1 MSLPASSARVQNWM
15 RRIDHVHFVGIG
27 GVGMGGIAEVMINL
41 GYSVTGSDKARN
53 ALVVRLEKLGAR
65 IYSDHHADN
74 VTGVDVVVV
83 SSAIAADNPEV
94 VAAREGRIP
103 VIRRAEMLGELMRF
117 KQGIAIA
124 GTHGKTT
131 TTSLVASLLSEGG
144 MDPTYVIGGKL
155 NSSST
160 NAYLGQSEWLVA
172 EADESDASFL
182 SLQPVIAI
190 VTNID
195 ADHLSSYEN
204 DFERLKQAFVDFLQ
218 HLPFY
223 GLAVMCIDDDTVA
236 ELVERVARPVMTY
249 GFNGDAD
256 VVGLNFRQDQMKSSF
271 DVRLPDGSE
280 IRQITLNLPG
290 IHNAR
295 NALAAV
301 AVGWELGLRAT
312 NMRLAFQHFQGI
324 GRRAQF
330 VADLQLPNGTAE
342 LFDDYG
348 HHPREV
354 EATLTA
360 IANGRPDKR
369 LVVVFQPH
377 RYTRTRDLFDDFT
390 DVLSASDVLV
400 LCEVYPAGEQ
410 PISGAD
416 GRALARAIRQ
426 RGVID
431 PIFVADVDAIARTLT
446 GILQDG
452 DVVLTLG
459 AGSIGAAAASLPD
472 ALQVAYEENVSSDPA
487 TTADGASSQAS
498 AASSKVVEA
507 AHV

>member
-1 MSLPASSARVQNWM
+1 M

-41 GYSVTGSDKARN
+41 GYSVSGSDASQN
-53 ALVVRLEKLGAR
+53 ALVKRLESIGAR
-65 IYSDHHADN
+65 VHIGHDASN
-74 VTGVDVVVV
+74 VDGVDVVVV
-83 SSAIAADNPEV
+83 STAISEDNPEV
-94 VAAREGRIP
+94 VAARNGRIP

-117 KQGIAIA
+117 KQGIAVA

-131 TTSLVASLLSEGG
+131 TTSLVASLLTEGG

-182 SLQPVIAI
+182 LLQPVIAI

-223 GLAVMCIDDDTVA
+223 GLAVMCIDDATVK
-236 ELVERVARPVMTY
+236 ELIERVARPVMTY
-249 GFNGDAD
+249 GFDPDAD
-256 VVGLNFRQDQMKSSF
+256 VVGFNFTQEKMKSCF

-280 IRQITLNLPG
+280 MRQITLNLPG
-290 IHNAR
+290 IHNAQ

-312 NMRLAFQHFQGI
+312 NMRRSFQQFQGI
-324 GRRAQF
+324 GRRAQP
-330 VADLQLPNGTAE
+330 LGTLHHEHGMAE

-354 EATLTA
+354 AATLKA
-360 IANGRPDKR
+360 IADGRPDNR

-390 DVLSASDVLV
+390 EVLAVADVLL

-410 PISGAD
+410 PIAGAD

-426 RGVID
+426 RGVVD
-431 PIFVADVDAIARTLT
+431 PIFVPETEIATIEKTLR
-446 GILQDG
+446 GVLRND

-459 AGSIGAAAASLPD
+459 AGSIGAVAAALPGVFVQGEV
-472 ALQVAYEENVSSDPA
+472 LGE
-487 TTADGASSQAS
+487 
-498 AASSKVVEA
+498 
-507 AHV
+507 

>member
-1 MSLPASSARVQNWM
+1 MSVVANSPQSWM

-27 GVGMGGIAEVMINL
+27 GVGMGGIAEVMVNL
-41 GYSVTGSDKARN
+41 GYSVSGSDVARN
-53 ALVVRLEKLGAR
+53 ALVERLESLGVRVYKGHDA
-65 IYSDHHADN
+65 AN
-74 VTGVDVVVV
+74 VEGVDVVVV
-83 SSAIAADNPEV
+83 SSAISEDNPEV
-94 VAAREGRIP
+94 SIARQNRIP

-131 TTSLVASLLSEGG
+131 TTSLVASLLTEGG
-144 MDPTYVIGGKL
+144 LDPTYVIGGKL

-204 DFERLKQAFVDFLQ
+204 DFDRLKSAFVEFIQ

-223 GLAVMCIDDDTVA
+223 GLAVMCVDDDEVRA
-236 ELVERVARPVMTY
+236 LIDRISRPIMTY
-249 GFNGDAD
+249 GFSEDAD
-256 VVGLNFRQDQMKSSF
+256 VQGKNFRQDKMKSCF
-271 DVRLPDGSE
+271 DVKLPDGTDL
-280 IRQITLNLPG
+280 RQITLNLPG
-290 IHNAR
+290 KHNAQ

-301 AVGWELGLRAT
+301 AVGWELGLRAQ
-312 NMRLAFQHFQGI
+312 NMRRAFQNFEGI
-324 GRRAQF
+324 GRRAQP
-330 VADLQLPNGTAE
+330 LGTLPLEDGYAE
-342 LFDDYG
+342 LIDDYG

-354 EATLTA
+354 AATLEA
-360 IANGRPDKR
+360 IKNGRPNNR

-377 RYTRTRDLFDDFT
+377 RYTRTRDLFDDFIDALGDA
-390 DVLSASDVLV
+390 DVLL
-400 LCEVYPAGEQ
+400 LCEVYPAGEV
-410 PISGAD
+410 PIAGAD

-431 PIFVADVDAIARTLT
+431 PIFVSEIDQVAKTLE
-446 GILQDG
+446 GVLIPN

-459 AGSIGAAAASLPD
+459 AGSIGAIAASLP
-472 ALQVAYEENVSSDPA
+472 EHF
-487 TTADGASSQAS
+487 S
-498 AASSKVVEA
+498 AAEGNRRNQSEFSDV
-507 AHV
+507 

>member
-1 MSLPASSARVQNWM
+1 MSFPVSSDRVQSWM
-15 RRIDHVHFVGIG
+15 RRIDGMHFVGIG

-41 GYSVTGSDKARN
+41 GYSVSGSDTSRN
-53 ALVVRLEKLGAR
+53 ALVKRLESLGAR
-65 IYSDHHADN
+65 VFQGHDAEN
-74 VTGVDVVVV
+74 VAGVDVVIV
-83 SSAIAADNPEV
+83 SSAIAEDNPEV
-94 VAAREGRIP
+94 IAARQSRIP

-131 TTSLVASLLSEGG
+131 TTSLVASVLTEGG

-155 NSSST
+155 NSSAT
-160 NAYLGQSEWLVA
+160 NAYLGKSEWLVA

-182 SLQPVIAI
+182 LLQPVIAI

-204 DFERLKQAFVDFLQ
+204 DFDRLKQAFVDFLQ

-223 GLAVMCIDDDTVA
+223 GLAVMCIDDDEVKQ
-236 ELVERVARPVMTY
+236 LVDRVARPVMTY
-249 GFNGDAD
+249 GFDEQAD
-256 VVGLNFRQDQMKSSF
+256 VMGFNFRQEKMKSCF

-280 IRQITLNLPG
+280 MRQITLNLPG
-290 IHNAR
+290 MHNAQ

-301 AVGWELGLRAT
+301 AVGWELGLRPT
-312 NMRLAFQHFQGI
+312 NMRQSFQHFQGI
-324 GRRAQF
+324 GRRAQPLGALHF
-330 VADLQLPNGTAE
+330 DGGSAE
-342 LFDDYG
+342 LYDDYG

-354 EATLTA
+354 AATVKA
-360 IANGRPDKR
+360 IAAGRPENR

-390 DVLSASDVLV
+390 EVLSTADVLL
-400 LCEVYPAGEQ
+400 LTEVYPAGEA
-410 PISGAD
+410 PIPGAD

-426 RGVID
+426 RGVVD
-431 PIFVADVDAIARTLT
+431 PIFVGEVDAIAQTLR
-446 GILQDG
+446 GVLSDG

-459 AGSIGAAAASLPD
+459 AGSIGALANSLP
-472 ALQVAYEENVSSDPA
+472 AEFSQENVSHA
-487 TTADGASSQAS
+487 
-498 AASSKVVEA
+498 
-507 AHV
+507 

>member
-1 MSLPASSARVQNWM
+1 MSVPSSSVQNWM

-27 GVGMGGIAEVMINL
+27 GVGMGGIAEVMVNL
-41 GYSVTGSDKARN
+41 GYSVSGSDTARN
-53 ALVVRLEKLGAR
+53 ALVERLESLGAR
-65 IYSDHHADN
+65 VFQGHAASN
-74 VTGVDVVVV
+74 VEGVDVVVV
-83 SSAIAADNPEV
+83 STAISEDNPEV
-94 VAAREGRIP
+94 TLARQNRIP

-131 TTSLVASLLSEGG
+131 TTSLVASLLTEGG

-204 DFERLKQAFVDFLQ
+204 DFDRLKHAFVEFLQ

-223 GLAVMCIDDDTVA
+223 GLAVMCVDDPIVR
-236 ELVERVARPVMTY
+236 ELLDRISRPVMTY
-249 GFNGDAD
+249 GFSDDAD
-256 VVGLNFRQDQMKSSF
+256 VRGTNFRQDKMKSCF
-271 DVRLPDGSE
+271 DVKLPDGSE
-280 IRQITLNLPG
+280 MRQITLNLPG
-290 IHNAR
+290 KHNAQ

-301 AVGWELGLRAT
+301 AVGWELGLRAQ
-312 NMRLAFQHFQGI
+312 NMRVAFQNFQGI
-324 GRRAQF
+324 GRRAQ
-330 VADLQLPNGTAE
+330 ALGPLQLPDGQAE
-342 LFDDYG
+342 LIDDYG

-354 EATLTA
+354 AATLEA
-360 IANGRPDKR
+360 IKNGRPNNR

-390 DVLSASDVLV
+390 EALGDADVLV
-400 LCEVYPAGEQ
+400 LCEVYPAGEA
-410 PISGAD
+410 PIAGAD
-416 GRALARAIRQ
+416 GKALARAIRQ

-431 PIFVADVDAIARTLT
+431 PIFVTDIEQVGKTLE
-446 GILQDG
+446 GVLIPN

-459 AGSIGAAAASLPD
+459 AGSIGSVAAGLPNHFSSLEHD
-472 ALQVAYEENVSSDPA
+472 N
-487 TTADGASSQAS
+487 G
-498 AASSKVVEA
+498 
-507 AHV
+507 

>member
-41 GYSVTGSDKARN
+41 GYSVSGSDTSRN
-53 ALVVRLEKLGAR
+53 ALVERLESIGAR
-65 IYSDHHADN
+65 VYQGHQATN
-74 VTGVDVVVV
+74 VEGVDVVVV
-83 SSAIAADNPEV
+83 SSAISSENPEV
-94 VAAREGRIP
+94 AAAREGRIP

-117 KQGIAIA
+117 KQGIAVA

-131 TTSLVASLLSEGG
+131 TTSLIASLMTEGG

-204 DFERLKQAFVDFLQ
+204 DFERLKQAFVEFLQ

-223 GLAVMCIDDDTVA
+223 GLAVVCIDDDTVK
-236 ELVERVARPVMTY
+236 ELIARIARPVMTY
-249 GFNGDAD
+249 GFDPAAD
-256 VVGLNFRQDQMKSSF
+256 VVGLNFRQEKMKSCF

-280 IRQITLNLPG
+280 MRQITLNLPG
-290 IHNAR
+290 RHNAL

-312 NMRLAFQHFQGI
+312 KMRIAFQQFQGI
-324 GRRAQF
+324 GRRAQ
-330 VADLQLPNGTAE
+330 ALGSLQFSAGSAE

-354 EATLTA
+354 AATLQA
-360 IANGRPDKR
+360 IANGRPDNR

-390 DVLSASDVLV
+390 DVLSAADVLL

-410 PISGAD
+410 AIAGAD

-431 PIFVADVDAIARTLT
+431 PIFVPEVESVANTLR
-446 GILQDG
+446 GVLQDG

-459 AGSIGAAAASLPD
+459 AGSIGSVASGLPELFTSEVLAD
-472 ALQVAYEENVSSDPA
+472 A
-487 TTADGASSQAS
+487 
-498 AASSKVVEA
+498 
-507 AHV
+507 

>member
-1 MSLPASSARVQNWM
+1 MSLVANSVGGKSWM

-27 GVGMGGIAEVMINL
+27 GVGMGGIAEVMISL
-41 GYSVTGSDKARN
+41 GYSVSGSDSSEN
-53 ALVVRLEKLGAR
+53 ALVKRLESIGAR
-65 IYSDHHADN
+65 VFRGHAASN
-74 VTGVDVVVV
+74 VDGVDVVVV
-83 SSAIAADNPEV
+83 STAIAEDNPEV
-94 VAAREGRIP
+94 LAARENRIP

-117 KQGIAIA
+117 KQGIAVA

-131 TTSLVASLLSEGG
+131 TTSLVASLLTEGG

-182 SLQPVIAI
+182 LLQPVLAI

-223 GLAVMCIDDDTVA
+223 GLAVMCIDDPIVK
-236 ELVERVARPVMTY
+236 ELVGRVARPVMTY
-249 GFNGDAD
+249 GFDPEAD
-256 VVGLNFRQDQMKSSF
+256 VMGLNFSQDKMKSCF

-280 IRQITLNLPG
+280 MRQITLNLPG
-290 IHNAR
+290 IHNAQ

-312 NMRLAFQHFQGI
+312 NMRRSFQQFQGI
-324 GRRAQF
+324 GRRAQPLGELHLKDG
-330 VADLQLPNGTAE
+330 VAE

-354 EATLTA
+354 AATLKA
-360 IANGRPDKR
+360 IADGRPDNR

-390 DVLSASDVLV
+390 DVLSSADILI

-410 PISGAD
+410 PIAGAD
-416 GRALARAIRQ
+416 GRALARAIRS
-426 RGVID
+426 RGVLD
-431 PIFVADVDAIARTLT
+431 PIFVAETDIESVAKTLR
-446 GILQDG
+446 GVLIDG

-459 AGSIGAAAASLPD
+459 AGSIGS
-472 ALQVAYEENVSSDPA
+472 V
-487 TTADGASSQAS
+487 AS
-498 AASSKVVEA
+498 ALPA
-507 AHV
+507 AFAVGESDD

>member
-1 MSLPASSARVQNWM
+1 MSFPASSARVQNWM

-41 GYSVTGSDKARN
+41 GYSVSGSDSSEN
-53 ALVVRLEKLGAR
+53 ALVKRLKSIGAR
-65 IYSDHHADN
+65 VFKGHEASN
-74 VTGVDVVVV
+74 VDGVDVVVV
-83 SSAIAADNPEV
+83 STAIAEDNPEV
-94 VAAREGRIP
+94 VAARSGRIP

-117 KQGIAIA
+117 KQGIAVA

-131 TTSLVASLLSEGG
+131 TTSLVASLLTEGG

-155 NSSST
+155 NSSSA

-182 SLQPVIAI
+182 LLQPVVAI

-223 GLAVMCIDDDTVA
+223 GLAVMCIDDSTVK
-236 ELVERVARPVMTY
+236 EMVSRIARPVMTY
-249 GFNGDAD
+249 GFDPEAD
-256 VVGLNFRQDQMKSSF
+256 VGGFNFSQDGMKSCF

-290 IHNAR
+290 IHNAQ

-312 NMRLAFQHFQGI
+312 NMRRSFQQFQGI
-324 GRRAQF
+324 GRRAQPLGR
-330 VADLQLPNGTAE
+330 LQLKDGTAE

-354 EATLTA
+354 AATLKA
-360 IANGRPDKR
+360 IANGRPDNR
-369 LVVVFQPH
+369 VVVVFQPH
-377 RYTRTRDLFDDFT
+377 RYSRTRDLFDDFT
-390 DVLSASDVLV
+390 DVLGSADVLL

-410 PISGAD
+410 PIAGAD

-431 PIFVADVDAIARTLT
+431 PIFISDTDIESVAKTLH
-446 GILQDG
+446 GVLVNG

-459 AGSIGAAAASLPD
+459 AGSIGAIAAALPD
-472 ALQVAYEENVSSDPA
+472 SFNAG
-487 TTADGASSQAS
+487 ADR
-498 AASSKVVEA
+498 
-507 AHV
+507 

>member
-1 MSLPASSARVQNWM
+1 MSMTASSARIQNWM

-27 GVGMGGIAEVMINL
+27 GVGMGGIAEVMVNL
-41 GYSVTGSDKARN
+41 GYSVSGSDMARN
-53 ALVVRLEKLGAR
+53 ALVQRLESLGAR
-65 IYSDHHADN
+65 VFIGHDESN
-74 VTGVDVVVV
+74 VEGVDVVVV
-83 SSAIAADNPEV
+83 SSAISKDNPEV
-94 VAAREGRIP
+94 VVARRNRVP

-131 TTSLVASLLSEGG
+131 TTSLVASLLTEGG
-144 MDPTYVIGGKL
+144 LDPTYVIGGKL
-155 NSSST
+155 TSSST

-204 DFERLKQAFVDFLQ
+204 DFDRLKNAFVEFLQ

-223 GLAVMCIDDDTVA
+223 GLAVMCIDDETVRS
-236 ELVERVARPVMTY
+236 LVERIARPVMTY
-249 GFNGDAD
+249 GFSDDAD
-256 VVGLNFRQDQMKSSF
+256 VQGVNFRQDKMKSCF
-271 DVRLPDGSE
+271 DVKLPDGTE
-280 IRQITLNLPG
+280 MRQITLNLPG
-290 IHNAR
+290 RHNAS

-301 AVGWELGLRAT
+301 AVGWELGLRGQ
-312 NMRLAFQHFQGI
+312 NIRRAFQHFEGI
-324 GRRAQF
+324 GRRAQGLG
-330 VADLQLPNGTAE
+330 ALQLADGQAE

-354 EATLTA
+354 AATLTA
-360 IANGRPDKR
+360 IKAGRPNNR

-377 RYTRTRDLFDDFT
+377 RYTRTRDLFDDFIEALG
-390 DVLSASDVLV
+390 DADVLV
-400 LCEVYPAGEQ
+400 LCEVYPAGEA
-410 PISGAD
+410 PITGAD

-431 PIFVADVDAIARTLT
+431 PIFVNDIDQIGKTLESV
-446 GILQDG
+446 LVPN

-459 AGSIGAAAASLPD
+459 AGSIGSAAASLPD
-472 ALQVAYEENVSSDPA
+472 YFA
-487 TTADGASSQAS
+487 TLETGD
-498 AASSKVVEA
+498 V
-507 AHV
+507 